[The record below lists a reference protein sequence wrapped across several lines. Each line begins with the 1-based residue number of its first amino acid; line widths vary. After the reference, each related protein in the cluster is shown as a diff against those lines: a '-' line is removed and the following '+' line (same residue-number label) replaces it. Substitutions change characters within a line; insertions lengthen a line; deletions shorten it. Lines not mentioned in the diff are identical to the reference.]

1 MNSEQLLR
9 VLVSLGIRRLDA
21 EVYLLL
27 ATSGPKKGRLI
38 SDELKIN
45 RQQLYRSLKNLQ
57 KKGLVKASL
66 EHPALY
72 TAATIENA
80 LNSFR
85 ETKLEEAQFIKERKD
100 ELLSIWKATTK
111 KEIAEN
117 H

>member
-1 MNSEQLLR
+1 LSRDKLLR
-9 VLVSLGIRRLDA
+9 VLIGLGIGRIDA
-21 EVYLLL
+21 EIYLFL
-27 ATSGPKKGRLI
+27 ATSGPKKGRAI
-38 SDELKIN
+38 SNELKIN
-45 RQQLYRSLKNLQ
+45 KQQLYRSLKKLK

-72 TAATIENA
+72 TAVTIENT

-100 ELLSIWKATTK
+100 ELLSRWKAAIK

-117 H
+117 

>member
-1 MNSEQLLR
+1 M
-9 VLVSLGIRRLDA
+9 
-21 EVYLLL
+21 
-27 ATSGPKKGRLI
+27 
-38 SDELKIN
+38 
-45 RQQLYRSLKNLQ
+45 
-57 KKGLVKASL
+57 SL

-72 TAATIENA
+72 TAVTIENT

-100 ELLSIWKATTK
+100 ELLSRWKATTK